1 MKHQSQ
7 KTHTE
12 CNLESIRGKLVS
24 LICDVDD
31 ALEDLARLENIK
43 LKEKLK
49 EKFKKNTEC
58 QKLTEN

>member
-31 ALEDLARLENIK
+31 ALEDIDRLENI
-43 LKEKLK
+43 KLK

>member
-31 ALEDLARLENIK
+31 ALEDIDRLENI
-43 LKEKLK
+43 KLK

-58 QKLTEN
+58 EKLTEN